1 MFIYNVTTKL
11 EHSIHEPWVEWMK
24 SKHIPDV
31 MATNC
36 FVKFQFV
43 RLRDIDETDGLT
55 YAVQYFAESKADYN
69 RYIEL
74 HAPAL
79 REEANKAWGNKFM
92 GFRTLMEVV
101 D

>member
-1 MFIYNVTTKL
+1 MYIYNVTTKVD
-11 EHSIHEPWVEWMK
+11 HSIHEPWLMWMN

-31 MATNC
+31 MASNC
-36 FVKFQFV
+36 FTKYQFV
-43 RLRDIDETDGLT
+43 RIVEIDEADGVT
-55 YAVQYFAESKADYN
+55 YAVQYFANSKADYN

-79 REEANKAWGNKFM
+79 REDANRTWGNKFI
-92 GFRTLMEVV
+92 GFRSLMQVV